1 MWTNFNSIIP
11 KLTLNTLISLLAQI
25 SMSKPF
31 LTSNHDS
38 NITLNIVIIENKD
51 SIVTDVFSGLDLFF
65 LAFSVQ
71 PGRKNYG
78 EGPSNILNSNTHH
91 QVNRGFYIATQY
103 NQR

>member
-1 MWTNFNSIIP
+1 
-11 KLTLNTLISLLAQI
+11 
-25 SMSKPF
+25 MSKPF
-31 LTSNHDS
+31 LTSNYDS
-38 NITLNIVIIENKD
+38 NITLNTIIIKNKD

-78 EGPSNILNSNTHH
+78 EGPSNISNNNTHH
-91 QVNRGFYIATQY
+91 QCNRGFYIATLY

>member
-11 KLTLNTLISLLAQI
+11 RLTLNTVLSKFAQI
-25 SMSKPF
+25 SMSKPI
-31 LTSNHDS
+31 LMSNYDNS
-38 NITLNIVIIENKD
+38 ITLNIILIKNKD

-78 EGPSNILNSNTHH
+78 EGPSNILNSDTHH
-91 QVNRGFYIATQY
+91 QCNGGFYIATQY

>member
-1 MWTNFNSIIP
+1 
-11 KLTLNTLISLLAQI
+11 
-25 SMSKPF
+25 MSKPF
-31 LTSNHDS
+31 LTSNYDS
-38 NITLNIVIIENKD
+38 NITLNTIIIKNKD

-91 QVNRGFYIATQY
+91 RCNRGFYIATQY